1 MENNHNEQLHCFDIS
16 MKYYYCLKILLL
28 EYHSDD
34 LSSLKRPD
42 LGHFQ
47 LIFLYIFFYYFLLS
61 LLNELQLNAKKIR
74 PDGSRL
80 PVLVCR
86 CTISQRF
93 NICVHRF
100 I

>member
-16 MKYYYCLKILLL
+16 MKYYYCLKILML

-47 LIFLYIFFYYFLLS
+47 LIFNTYFLLFFAVP
-61 LLNELQLNAKKIR
+61 LELTSAEFQEN
-74 PDGSRL
+74 
-80 PVLVCR
+80 
-86 CTISQRF
+86 
-93 NICVHRF
+93 
-100 I
+100 

>member
-1 MENNHNEQLHCFDIS
+1 MILPAFRHRGLPFILSSHPSVYKEILMENNHNEQLHCFDIS

-47 LIFLYIFFYYFLLS
+47 LIFLYIFCLLFFAVP
-61 LLNELQLNAKKIR
+61 L
-74 PDGSRL
+74 
-80 PVLVCR
+80 
-86 CTISQRF
+86 
-93 NICVHRF
+93 
-100 I
+100 